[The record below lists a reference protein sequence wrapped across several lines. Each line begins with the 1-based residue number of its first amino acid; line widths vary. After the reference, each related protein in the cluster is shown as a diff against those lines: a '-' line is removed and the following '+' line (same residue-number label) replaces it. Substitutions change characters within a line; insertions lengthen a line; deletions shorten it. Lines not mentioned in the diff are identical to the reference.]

1 MILVAPTRYANY
13 TTGRPCERLLLDGG
27 SLTRRSTR
35 PVRTSTGE
43 GNGQAREVMGTLPPP
58 LSGYTNSELLSAKA
72 RLTVPF
78 LGKLVVVVLGLVG
91 RQLHPS
97 RQQVSHELARR
108 LNYVSGKSLVIH
120 NF

>member
-1 MILVAPTRYANY
+1 
-13 TTGRPCERLLLDGG
+13 
-27 SLTRRSTR
+27 
-35 PVRTSTGE
+35 
-43 GNGQAREVMGTLPPP
+43 MGTLPPP
-58 LSGYTNSELLSAKA
+58 LSGYTNSDLLRAKA

-108 LNYVSGKSLVIH
+108 LNYVSGKSLVIQ
-120 NF
+120 NCSADPRVRTGDGYRVERNLEYSPCTRCLVLYYYDFVPLASSALPI